1 MQGTY
6 DAEVLNK
13 LYKHI
18 MWARPPMNE
27 RNEQIYA
34 ERMSGKTLKKVG
46 DKYGV
51 SRERVRQIIARKE
64 KYMEFQYLRLA
75 LLDNVDK
82 KEDALLFAL
91 PFAPRT
97 ARSLLNRLRRMD
109 ATIGEF
115 VDTFTISDLKTKF
128 PNLGAKGFKDVID
141 VLEAYSPGI
150 TDRIKE

>member
-1 MQGTY
+1 MQETY

-18 MWARPPMNE
+18 KWARPPMNE

-34 ERMSGKTLKKVG
+34 ERMSGKTLQYVG
-46 DKYGV
+46 DKYGI
-51 SRERVRQIIARKE
+51 SRERVRQIVARKE

-75 LLDNVDK
+75 LLDNVDN
-82 KEDALLFAL
+82 KEEALLLAL
-91 PFAPRT
+91 PFSPRT
-97 ARSLLNRLRRMD
+97 ARSLVNRIRRMD
-109 ATIGEF
+109 TTVAEF
-115 VDTFTISDLKTKF
+115 IDIFTMSDLKTKF
-128 PNLGAKGFKDVID
+128 PNLGAKGFKDLID

>member
-1 MQGTY
+1 
-6 DAEVLNK
+6 
-13 LYKHI
+13 
-18 MWARPPMNE
+18 
-27 RNEQIYA
+27 
-34 ERMSGKTLKKVG
+34 
-46 DKYGV
+46 
-51 SRERVRQIIARKE
+51 
-64 KYMEFQYLRLA
+64 MEFQYLRLA